1 MELVKEKE
9 VYHMQKCC
17 PKYALACLTSMGVR
31 ITPEDRMAVQ
41 NSSRFYMQATSA
53 ETNVLNVASSLGKP
67 CLAMTKFVEGSPIA
81 AFIKSQL
88 RARNIAYVGMEVPQ
102 GGPWGYRHQFNI
114 ADSGFGLR
122 APRVWN
128 DRTGEIGRTLSVQ
141 DFDIPHI
148 FGEEGVGILH
158 LSGLIAAMSPETTKC
173 CVSLAK
179 AAKEYGTLVSFDLNY
194 RATFWQGRED
204 ELSAAFHEIASLA
217 DILIGN
223 EEDFQLCLGFSGPE
237 AGGKE
242 LGSKIERFKEMIVQV
257 REKYPG
263 ARTYATTLRQVISAN
278 EHLWGGILWADGQWY
293 VEEPRPIQ
301 VMDRIGG
308 GDGFSGG
315 LLYGVYMG
323 WEPEKWLQ
331 FGWASGVLAASSLN
345 DYAEPADEKQVWD
358 IYKGNARVQR

>member
-1 MELVKEKE
+1 MNLRNSA
-9 VYHMQKCC
+9 
-17 PKYALACLTSMGVR
+17 KYSLACLTSMGVR
-31 ITPEDRMAVQ
+31 ITPAGRMAVQ
-41 NSSRFYMQATSA
+41 NSSQFYMQATSA
-53 ETNVLNVASSLGKP
+53 ETNVLNVASSLGRE
-67 CLAMTKFVEGSPIA
+67 CLALTKFVEGSPVA

-88 RARNIAYVGMEVPQ
+88 RARGITYEGKDVPQ

-128 DRTGEIGRTLSVQ
+128 DRAGEVGRTLSID
-141 DFDIPHI
+141 DFDTERI

-158 LSGLIAAMSPETTKC
+158 LSGLIAAMSEETTEC
-173 CVSLAK
+173 CVALAK
-179 AAKEYGTLVSFDLNY
+179 AAKQYGTVVSFDLNY
-194 RATFWQGRED
+194 RATFWKGREA
-204 ELSAAFHEIASLA
+204 ELSNAFHEIASVA

-223 EEDFQLCLGFSGPE
+223 EEDFQLCLGFKGPE

-242 LGSKIERFKEMIVQV
+242 LFDKIESFKGMIEEVQK
-257 REKYPG
+257 KYPN
-263 ARTYATTLRQVISAN
+263 AKACATTLRQVISAN
-278 EHLWGGILWADGQWY
+278 SHLWGAILWADGRWY
-293 VEEPRPIQ
+293 VEEPREIE
-301 VMDRIGG
+301 VLDRIGG

-315 LLYGVYMG
+315 LLYGVLSG

>member
-1 MELVKEKE
+1 MAIHCKQGYRYAVA
-9 VYHMQKCC
+9 C
-17 PKYALACLTSMGVR
+17 PTSMGLR

-41 NSSRFYMQATSA
+41 NSNLFYLQATSA
-53 ETNVLNVASSLGKP
+53 ESNVLNVASSLGKE
-67 CLAMTKFVEGSPIA
+67 CLVLTKFVEGSPMA
-81 AFIKSQL
+81 DFIKRQL
-88 RARNIAYVGMEVPQ
+88 RARNIRFEGLDVPQ

-128 DRTGEIGRTLSVQ
+128 DRAGEVGRTLCIT
-141 DFDIPHI
+141 DFDVERI
-148 FGEEGVGILH
+148 FGQEGVGILH
-158 LSGLIAAMSPETTKC
+158 LSGLIAAMSEDTTKC
-173 CVSLAK
+173 CLALAK
-179 AAKEYGTLVSFDLNY
+179 AAKQYGTLVSFDLNY
-194 RATFWQGRED
+194 RASFWKGREE
-204 ELSAAFHEIASLA
+204 ELSQAFHEIASCA

-223 EEDFQLCLGFSGPE
+223 EEDFQLCLGFKGPE

-242 LGSKIERFKEMIVQV
+242 LSAKIESFKAMIAQV
-257 REKYPG
+257 KQKYPN
-263 ARTYATTLRQVISAN
+263 AQMFATTLRQVISAN
-278 EHLWGGILWADGQWY
+278 EHLWGAIVLAGDEWY
-293 VEEPRPIQ
+293 VEEPREIQ

-315 LLYGVYMG
+315 LLYGVLNG
-323 WEPEKWLQ
+323 WAPEQCLQ